1 MALSYSSVSF
11 LIVSLL
17 SIFFTLTSV
26 KADLI
31 DSVCSKS
38 SDKVVCFSALRDD
51 PRSKGANPEGLAA
64 IAIELS
70 QKKATSVYNLVSA
83 LLKQI
88 TDPKLKMRYSS
99 CLESF
104 NDAINN
110 LGKLPGYLKSKD
122 YYNLSTHASAA
133 IGAPTT
139 CDNNFL
145 EAPAEVVQLRDASH
159 NLRGLIDVI
168 LFQKD
173 MASSSF
179 GVFRNQSGI
188 PYKSDIPRAIWNPP
202 LTRRGSL
209 QPEPSEAKKAHQ
221 LNSETTLS
229 VDSTEDLDPQTV
241 PQYLGGRGGGQHNC
255 TGTRS
260 NPK

>member
-1 MALSYSSVSF
+1 MAVSYSSVSF

-17 SIFFTLTSV
+17 SIFFTITSV

-83 LLKQI
+83 LLKQT

-145 EAPAEVVQLRDASH
+145 EAPAEVLQLRDASH

-168 LFQKD
+168 LCLCF
-173 MASSSF
+173 F
-179 GVFRNQSGI
+179 
-188 PYKSDIPRAIWNPP
+188 
-202 LTRRGSL
+202 L
-209 QPEPSEAKKAHQ
+209 
-221 LNSETTLS
+221 
-229 VDSTEDLDPQTV
+229 
-241 PQYLGGRGGGQHNC
+241 
-255 TGTRS
+255 
-260 NPK
+260 

>member
-1 MALSYSSVSF
+1 MAVSYSSVSF

-83 LLKQI
+83 LLKQT

-133 IGAPTT
+133 IRAPTT

-145 EAPAEVVQLRDASH
+145 EAPAEVLQLRDASH

-168 LFQKD
+168 LLLCI
-173 MASSSF
+173 ANVNVNVNVNYYI
-179 GVFRNQSGI
+179 GGI
-188 PYKSDIPRAIWNPP
+188 PYKSDIPRAIWNPT
-202 LTRRGSL
+202 LTRRESL
-209 QPEPSEAKKAHQ
+209 QPEYAAR
-221 LNSETTLS
+221 
-229 VDSTEDLDPQTV
+229 VGV
-241 PQYLGGRGGGQHNC
+241 PESDTPHD
-255 TGTRS
+255 T
-260 NPK
+260 